1 MQISVKENEAGYLIP
16 FYLNNSNVKRVFVIK
31 NKRVGDIRGNH
42 AHKRDSQI
50 LVLLSGHCN
59 LEFEN
64 SDGIGSLNL
73 QFGVPYFSRPFEWL
87 KINML
92 EKNTI
97 ILVLSM
103 EEYDEEEYIRD
114 YDNFRE
120 IIASGVHP

>member
-16 FYLNNSNVKRVFVIK
+16 FYLKNSNVKRVFVIK
-31 NKRVGDIRGNH
+31 NKRAGDTRGNH

-50 LVLLSGHCN
+50 LVLLNGQCN

-64 SDGIGSLNL
+64 SEGAGNLDL

-87 KINML
+87 KIHML
-92 EKNTI
+92 EKDTI

-114 YDNFRE
+114 YQEFCDYINGE
-120 IIASGVHP
+120 END